1 MGLFLPFTSGDAV
14 GLETIGRHSRL
25 CSPCGKLALQGMLA
39 TRSPSSYLGPTGMQ
53 KYGAGWSPSLRLVA
67 ELGFAFKHLCPEDVR
82 AWLAFTNLLE
92 IVPGGPLKL
101 EQWTR
106 LCMMAMIKWPY
117 TVSFLASLAGACW
130 TTPEGLIEIT
140 HHALEHANGKRWRRY
155 HDTHNRKRVYTQSG
169 LMWFARHLQMTDKV
183 VVPET
188 RKRQKTSAAQVTT
201 PVDALRL
208 GKCGSMY
215 TLSDQLDFARTFFEG
230 LCEACPKDVM
240 WPVDTPSTE
249 KFLDTMHESASQG
262 LQLQLDSYNL
272 KCMTRKIILALPGD
286 VGRGIVHL
294 RCCVNILVSSVLWF
308 AACASQCPHLSA
320 NAFVCV
326 HVCVSM
332 REGPCVCV

>member
-1 MGLFLPFTSGDAV
+1 
-14 GLETIGRHSRL
+14 
-25 CSPCGKLALQGMLA
+25 
-39 TRSPSSYLGPTGMQ
+39 
-53 KYGAGWSPSLRLVA
+53 
-67 ELGFAFKHLCPEDVR
+67 
-82 AWLAFTNLLE
+82 
-92 IVPGGPLKL
+92 
-101 EQWTR
+101 
-106 LCMMAMIKWPY
+106 
-117 TVSFLASLAGACW
+117 
-130 TTPEGLIEIT
+130 
-140 HHALEHANGKRWRRY
+140 
-155 HDTHNRKRVYTQSG
+155 
-169 LMWFARHLQMTDKV
+169 MTDKV
-183 VVPET
+183 DPPPDT
-188 RKRQKTSAAQVTT
+188 RKRQKTNSAAQVNT
-201 PVDALRL
+201 LRL
-208 GKCGSMY
+208 GKCGAMY

-249 KFLDTMHESASQG
+249 KFLDTVLESASQG
-262 LQLQLDSYNL
+262 LPMKLDSYNL